1 MCIHNLYK
9 KYAVNA
15 YYYSFVAFPVMTAS
29 LGFNNLVKF
38 SSHWHPM
45 RRRWEGYQLS
55 QDAV

>member
-1 MCIHNLYK
+1 MHIIIHLLPI
-9 KYAVNA
+9 
-15 YYYSFVAFPVMTAS
+15 PVMTAS

-45 RRRWEGYQLS
+45 TRRWVGYQLS